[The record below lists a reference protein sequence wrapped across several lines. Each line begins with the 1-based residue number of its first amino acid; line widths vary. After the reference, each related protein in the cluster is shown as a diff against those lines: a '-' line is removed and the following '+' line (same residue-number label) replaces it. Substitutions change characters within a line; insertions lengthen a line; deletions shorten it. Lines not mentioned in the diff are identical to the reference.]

1 MFDYEYIHSE
11 LKDYFIGTTDTV
23 VPTEQLEKLYD
34 AFTEKFPDVETKEDY
49 NTIDPDAFI
58 DFIRNFCESE
68 DGIPFYALDEGDE
81 MVRVSY
87 HSTTRRLVTTIMRTK
102 TKSFIKSS
110 RMIMVN
116 GSKNGRRTNGYC

>member
-11 LKDYFIGTTDTV
+11 LKDHFIGTTDTV

-68 DGIPFYALDEGDE
+68 DGIPFYALKEGD
-81 MVRVSY
+81 VDG
-87 HSTTRRLVTTIMRTK
+87 TGLVPQYDTEAGDYYYEDEDEELHK
-102 TKSFIKSS
+102 VIKNDNGEWVEE
-110 RMIMVN
+110 RME
-116 GSKNGRRTNGYC
+116 KAHK